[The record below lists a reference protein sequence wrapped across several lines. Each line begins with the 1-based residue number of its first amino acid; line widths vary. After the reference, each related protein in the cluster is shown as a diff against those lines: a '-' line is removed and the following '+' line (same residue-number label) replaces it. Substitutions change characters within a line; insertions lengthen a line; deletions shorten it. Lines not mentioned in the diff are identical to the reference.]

1 MQARKNIWEYYDV
14 LGLPP
19 GASTAEIKHAYRR
32 LVRQWHPDRFAHDP
46 RSQRVAEEKLK
57 EINEAYAAV
66 SGARP
71 GGTYTPQYQYRSAHS
86 TQRASGSYSHSRST
100 YTQTGPSA
108 TGERRRSPGGFRYRS
123 AYESPYYTYR
133 EVSPRGMPRWVMILI
148 WFLLVAV
155 INTMSHDTN
164 DTVKPVTSAPT
175 MSVTQAAY
183 IPPGYDVQHL
193 EDLQK
198 QAQDAMNAIRL
209 NDRRYR
215 INFQSTIQLDDR
227 VASMLQQN
235 ASAQIQVE
243 SQAQTQDN
251 DVTLSGSQEKR
262 SVRNYPVPPA
272 KWPGFTPSVE
282 TPGVKA
288 PSQENTKPSPSKEKA
303 VLQPDPRQ

>member
-14 LGLPP
+14 LGLRP

-71 GGTYTPQYQYRSAHS
+71 GGTYTPYRPAHS

-108 TGERRRSPGGFRYRS
+108 TGERRRAPGGFRYRS

-133 EVSPRGMPRWVMILI
+133 EVSPRGMPRWATLLAC
-148 WFLLVAV
+148 FLLFNV
-155 INTMSHDTN
+155 INALYPRAGDKVT
-164 DTVKPVTSAPT
+164 PVTTWSTPN
-175 MSVTQAAY
+175 VTY
-183 IPPGYDVQHL
+183 IQPSYDVQHL

-215 INFQSTIQLDDR
+215 INFQPTIQLDDR

-243 SQAQTQDN
+243 SQAQTQGN
-251 DVTLSGSQEKR
+251 DVTLGGSQEKPA
-262 SVRNYPVPPA
+262 VRNYPVPPA

-282 TPGVKA
+282 TSPTKA